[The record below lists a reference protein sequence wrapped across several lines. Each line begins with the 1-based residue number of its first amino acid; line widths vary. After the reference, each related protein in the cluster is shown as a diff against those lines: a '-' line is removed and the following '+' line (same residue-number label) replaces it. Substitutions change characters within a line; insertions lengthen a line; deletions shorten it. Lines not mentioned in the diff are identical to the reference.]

1 MALARPRQ
9 EGVRMRRTLFLTERK
24 PRRVYLAP
32 ADVEFL
38 LAAHGGRIDL
48 APTGRRGVYRLTPRG
63 VAGVVAAPTRRL
75 VIRPKI
81 PLQNLFFLLDPDD
94 PAPASRDETAPTPR
108 PDLLDFLAGRLAR
121 LLAERAAAGLRRGY
135 RERAEEG
142 PFLHGRIDVAAQLR
156 QGPGRKDRLHGLRD
170 DFTAD
175 VACNQAPKA
184 TAERLLASSLL
195 GDPVRDALA
204 AALRGFEEVEGGS
217 LTPEVFAAAEADRL
231 ADGYGPLLDLCRLLA
246 DALGPGDA
254 SGPAACPAFLLDM
267 ERVFER
273 YVTRGV
279 VAAFGGDGGKA
290 TAQETHVVAAGVEM
304 RPDVTVRRDDRP
316 ALVVDA
322 KWKRPAGAPA
332 SADLYQMLAY
342 CTALG
347 VGRAVMVYPGRSD
360 RMRTYALLNAP
371 IRVEMRTLRVIGDA
385 TACRRSVAR
394 LGREL
399 RRGGF

>member
-1 MALARPRQ
+1 MRRTVILKERRPRQ
-9 EGVRMRRTLFLTERK
+9 VR
-24 PRRVYLAP
+24 LAP

-38 LAAHGGRIDL
+38 LAAHAGRIDV

-63 VAGVVAAPTRRL
+63 VAGVVVAPTRRL

-81 PLQNLFFLLDPDD
+81 PLQNLFILLEPDD
-94 PAPASRDETAPTPR
+94 PAPASRDESAPAPS

-121 LLAERAAAGLRRGY
+121 LLTERAAAGLRRGY

-142 PFLHGRIDVAAQLR
+142 PFLHGRIDVPAQLR
-156 QGPGRKDRLHGLRD
+156 QGLGRKDRLHGLRD

-175 VACNQAPKA
+175 VACNRAPKA

-195 GDPVRDALA
+195 GGSVRDAVS
-204 AALRGFEEVEGGS
+204 AALRGFEDVGDEP
-217 LTPEVFAAAEADRL
+217 LTSALLAAAEAGRP

-254 SGPAACPAFLLDM
+254 TGSAALPAFLLDM

-279 VAAFGGDGGKA
+279 VSAFGGDGRTA
-290 TAQETHVVAAGVEM
+290 TAQETHVVAAGLEM
-304 RPDVTVRRDDRP
+304 RPDVTVRRDGRP
-316 ALVVDA
+316 ALVADA

-332 SADLYQMLAY
+332 TADLYQMLAY

-347 VGRAVMVYPGRSD
+347 VERAVLVYPGRRD
-360 RMRTYALLNAP
+360 RLRTYALQTAP
-371 IRVEMRTLRVIGDA
+371 ICVEMRTLRVVGDA
-385 TACRRSVAR
+385 AACRRSLRR
-394 LGREL
+394 LGRAL
-399 RRGGF
+399 RR

>member
-1 MALARPRQ
+1 
-9 EGVRMRRTLFLTERK
+9 MRRHADSHGTQAAPGSPGLG
-24 PRRVYLAP
+24 RRGLSAG
-32 ADVEFL
+32 
-38 LAAHGGRIDL
+38 AHAGRIDV

-63 VAGVVAAPTRRL
+63 CAGVVAAPTRRL

-81 PLQNLFFLLDPDD
+81 PLQNLYFLLDPDD
-94 PAPASRDETAPTPR
+94 PAAASRDETAPAPG
-108 PDLLDFLAGRLAR
+108 LEVLDFLAGRLAR

-142 PFLHGRIDVAAQLR
+142 PFLHGRVDVPAQLR

-175 VACNQAPKA
+175 VPCNQAPKA
-184 TAERLLASSLL
+184 TAERLLASALL
-195 GDPVRDALA
+195 GGRVREALA
-204 AALRGFEEVEGGS
+204 QALRGFEEVEAGS
-217 LTPEVFAAAEADRL
+217 PTPAVFAAAEADRL
-231 ADGYGPLLDLCRLLA
+231 AEGYGPLLDLSRLLA

-254 SGPAACPAFLLDM
+254 AGPTACPAFLLDM

-279 VAAFGGDGGKA
+279 TAAFADGGW
-290 TAQETHVVAAGVEM
+290 TAAAQQTHVVAPGVEM
-304 RPDVTVRRDDRP
+304 RPDVTVYRDGRP

-332 SADLYQMLAY
+332 TADLYQMLAY

-347 VGRAVMVYPGRSD
+347 VGRAMLVYPGRRD
-360 RMRTYALLNAP
+360 RMRTYTLLNAP
-371 IRVEMRTLRVIGDA
+371 ICVEMRTLRVVGDA
-385 TACRRSVAR
+385 AACRRSLER
-394 LGREL
+394 LGRML
-399 RRGGF
+399 KKRQ

>member
-1 MALARPRQ
+1 
-9 EGVRMRRTLFLTERK
+9 MRRTVMLTERG
-24 PRRVYLAP
+24 PRRVRLAP

-38 LAAHGGRIDL
+38 LAAHAGRIDV

-81 PLQNLFFLLDPDD
+81 PLQNLFFLLGPDD
-94 PAPASRDETAPTPR
+94 PASASRDEAAPAPS

-121 LLAERAAAGLRRGY
+121 LLTERAAAGLRRGY

-142 PFLHGRIDVAAQLR
+142 PFLHGRIDVPAQLR
-156 QGPGRKDRLHGLRD
+156 RGPGRKDRLHGLRD

-175 VACNQAPKA
+175 VACNRAPRA

-195 GDPVRDALA
+195 GGSARGALS
-204 AALRGFEEVEGGS
+204 AALCGFEEVGAAP
-217 LTPEVFAAAEADRL
+217 LTSAVFAEAEADRL
-231 ADGYGPLLDLCRLLA
+231 AEGYGPLLELCRLLA

-254 SGPAACPAFLLDM
+254 SGPAARPAFLLDM

-279 VAAFGGDGGKA
+279 VGAFGGDGRTA

-304 RPDVTVRRDDRP
+304 RPDVTVRRDGRP

-322 KWKRPAGAPA
+322 KWKRTIGAPA
-332 SADLYQMLAY
+332 PADLYQMLAY

-347 VGRAVMVYPGRSD
+347 VERAVLVYPGRRD
-360 RMRTYALLNAP
+360 RLRTYALLKAP
-371 IRVEMRTLRVIGDA
+371 IRVEMRTLRVVGDA
-385 TACRRSVAR
+385 AACRRS
-394 LGREL
+394 LGRL
-399 RRGGF
+399 RRALQDGPIKRNRASG

>member
-1 MALARPRQ
+1 
-9 EGVRMRRTLFLTERK
+9 MRRTLFLTERK
-24 PRRVYLAP
+24 PRRVRLAP

-38 LAAHGGRIDL
+38 LAARAGRIDL

-121 LLAERAAAGLRRGY
+121 LLVERAAAGLRRGY
-135 RERAEEG
+135 RELSEEG
-142 PFLHGRIDVAAQLR
+142 PFLHGRIDVAAQVR

-175 VACNQAPKA
+175 VACNRAPKA

-217 LTPEVFAAAEADRL
+217 PTPEVFAAAEADRL
-231 ADGYGPLLDLCRLLA
+231 AEGYGPLLDLCRLLA

-254 SGPAACPAFLLDM
+254 SGPTGCPAFLLDM

-279 VAAFGGDGGKA
+279 LEAFGGAA
-290 TAQETHVVAAGVEM
+290 TAQETHVVAAGLEM
-304 RPDVTVRRDDRP
+304 RPDVTVRHGGRP

-332 SADLYQMLAY
+332 CADLYQMLAY

-347 VGRAVMVYPGRSD
+347 VGRAVLVYPGRRD
-360 RMRTYALLNAP
+360 RMRIYPLLNAP
-371 IRVEMRTLRVIGDA
+371 IRLEMRTLRVVGDA
-385 TACRRSVAR
+385 TACRRSLGR
-394 LGREL
+394 LGRAL